1 MEKSAGSSSNS
12 LLDDEDYRKALSVIN
27 TLQRQLVEKEEEISG
42 LHCQIQNGFKL
53 GREFEREKLG
63 RGQARLEDRLELHH
77 LLPAPVFVFPEDV
90 AVEDKSAEEKLVEQE
105 RSVEDVLEEALE
117 VLISNPDEE
126 YYCPITDR
134 TYSYSK

>member
-1 MEKSAGSSSNS
+1 MGSNS
-12 LLDDEDYRKALSVIN
+12 
-27 TLQRQLVEKEEEISG
+27 
-42 LHCQIQNGFKL
+42 

-63 RGQARLEDRLELHH
+63 RGQARLDRLELRH
-77 LLPAPVFVFPEDV
+77 LLPAPVVVFQEAV
-90 AVEDKSAEEKLVEQE
+90 AVADKSAEEKLVEE
-105 RSVEDVLEEALE
+105 RSVEEVLEEALE